1 MHSPTNQIKAF
12 TNQEA
17 RNVQLMYHTV
27 FHSFSLFPNCLRF
40 LDNLCV
46 IDLIRFEHLDHVI
59 KTDQSESVNFVSF
72 IGSKKKKQIPDFS
85 LSDWPV
91 SGHMIFFFCFK
102 KKFFILHFSY
112 VFPHF
117 SPPLLYPST
126 PLSPLHPCV
135 LVLALLLHVLCLQLS
150 FTQCALNLLAIFFAS
165 IVFSLSFTSCP
176 LSLLALFCLY
186 TVHLL

>member
-46 IDLIRFEHLDHVI
+46 IYLIRFEHLDHVI

-72 IGSKKKKQIPDFS
+72 IGSKKKSKFQISRF
-85 LSDWPV
+85 LI
-91 SGHMIFFFCFK
+91 GQF
-102 KKFFILHFSY
+102 LG
-112 VFPHF
+112 
-117 SPPLLYPST
+117 T
-126 PLSPLHPCV
+126 
-135 LVLALLLHVLCLQLS
+135 
-150 FTQCALNLLAIFFAS
+150 
-165 IVFSLSFTSCP
+165 
-176 LSLLALFCLY
+176 
-186 TVHLL
+186 